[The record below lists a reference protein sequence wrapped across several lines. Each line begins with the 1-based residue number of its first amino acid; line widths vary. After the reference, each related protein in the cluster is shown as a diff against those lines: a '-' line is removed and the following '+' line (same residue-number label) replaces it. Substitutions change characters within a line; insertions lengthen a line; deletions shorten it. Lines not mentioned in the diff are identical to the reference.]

1 MKVHI
6 QRIRKYTRTYL
17 GMELPPRL
25 IPLHFVLP
33 APAIGMKFEDLG
45 SKDARVDFA
54 DAVQKPQEYFRLLLS
69 KLRFLPRVPV
79 SRRKRLSQ
87 LDIAEQLFFPKAV
100 EQVTELAKR
109 GGIPDSEM
117 RQQVL
122 DSIAEISQAML
133 QSYQFVFQEYYSG
146 GNFRYAR
153 ERGEVLRCASRILE
167 LVAFRQTVLGLRY
180 QRLTERDWQ
189 TANATFHAMQVY
201 EDTSA
206 PIVSLGKKL
215 NLNASYHYSSLQ
227 DVFIT
232 IQLVGLVDI
241 MSWPTHLHGFLRNY
255 IVAVPNPVQIRLDD
269 GNSPLDRNSYIAE
282 CYGKT
287 SLQRTRGTSRAS
299 LILDCRTF
307 LDAVRRDAMNLV
319 VCKRD
324 RKPDLMP
331 VRFFRIQDSER
342 YVVSDLLT
350 RAYLMND
357 TTVVPEHEQKAADLR
372 VYVGFQAVFSL
383 LRNTFN
389 RGDSER
395 LVDKLAKRSA
405 LLAEDHVATTESVW
419 FMLYQ
424 DSKMIRLRTQ
434 ETQFTTSMEVGALL
448 SYGMGE
454 EAVNSPRLAAVSR
467 IYRPSAKTVV
477 IDLFRLAR
485 YAEPIAIFPKSDLG
499 AVAGE
504 EKGYAALLL
513 HDELIGGWCL
523 AFQPQGILLSARE
536 LTLKRG
542 DKTYDL
548 TLGGLR
554 NVTTDFYV
562 FATPLTTEQLGMEGK
577 PEYPVPKKPMDDL
590 DASRWNQ
597 RFN

>member
-1 MKVHI
+1 MNDHI
-6 QRIRKYTRTYL
+6 QRIRKNVRSYL
-17 GMELPPRL
+17 GMELPERQ

-33 APAIGMKFEDLG
+33 APVTGMKLEDLG
-45 SKDARVDFA
+45 NKDTRADLA
-54 DAVQKPQEYFRLLLS
+54 DAAKMPQEYFKLLQS

-79 SRRKRLSQ
+79 SSGQRLSQ
-87 LDIAEQLFFPKAV
+87 LDIAEQLFFPKAL
-100 EQVTELAKR
+100 EQVAELAKH
-109 GGIPDSEM
+109 GGIPDSEK

-122 DSIAEISQAML
+122 DSIAEIAQAML
-133 QSYQFVFQEYYSG
+133 LSYQIVFQEYYAG
-146 GNFRYAR
+146 DNFHYAR
-153 ERGEVLRCASRILE
+153 NHGEVLHCATRILE

-180 QRLTERDWQ
+180 QQMSERDWQ
-189 TANATFHAMQVY
+189 TANATFHVMQVY

-206 PIVSLGKKL
+206 PIISLGKKL

-232 IQLVGLVDI
+232 IQLIGLVDI

-255 IVAVPNPVQIRLDD
+255 IVAVSNPVQFRLDD
-269 GNSPLDRNSYIAE
+269 GSSVLDRNSFIAE
-282 CYGKT
+282 CHGKT
-287 SLQRTRGTSRAS
+287 PLRRGRTSSRSA

-307 LDAVRRDAMNLV
+307 LDAVRRDCMNLV
-319 VCKRD
+319 ASKRD

-331 VRFFRIQDSER
+331 ERFFRIQDIER

-350 RAYLMND
+350 RAFLMSE
-357 TTVVPEHEQKAADLR
+357 TTVIPEQEQKAADLR

-405 LLAEDHVATTESVW
+405 LMAEDHVATTESVW
-419 FMLYQ
+419 FMLHQ

-448 SYGMGE
+448 SYGMGD

-467 IYRPSAKTVV
+467 IHRPSAKMVV

-485 YAEPIAIFPKSDLG
+485 YAEPVAIFPKSDL
-499 AVAGE
+499 AEVAGD

-523 AFQPQGILLSARE
+523 AFPPQGILLAVKE
-536 LTLKRG
+536 MTLKRG
-542 DKTYDL
+542 DKSYDL
-548 TLGGLR
+548 TLAGLR

-562 FATPLTTEQLGMEGK
+562 FATSLTTEQLGMEGK

-590 DASRWNQ
+590 DGSRWNQ
-597 RFN
+597 RFI